1 MVRLLR
7 ILELLSLLLLHIL
20 GQAVPVSLE
29 MWHGGERELGK
40 HGWSPHVTQKL
51 NASRGLVCAITV
63 CIIRPGLE
71 PVISQCLCLKGD
83 HLPH

>member
-20 GQAVPVSLE
+20 GQAVFGDVA
-29 MWHGGERELGK
+29 WGERELGK

-51 NASRGLVCAITV
+51 NASRIWCV
-63 CIIRPGLE
+63 
-71 PVISQCLCLKGD
+71 Q
-83 HLPH
+83 